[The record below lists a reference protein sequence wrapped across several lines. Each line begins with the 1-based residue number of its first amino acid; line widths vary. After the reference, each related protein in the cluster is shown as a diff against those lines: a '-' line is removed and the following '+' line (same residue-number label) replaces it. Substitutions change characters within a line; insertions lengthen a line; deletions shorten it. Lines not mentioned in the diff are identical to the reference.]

1 MKRFFESAMP
11 VVLVV
16 SLAVWTSGCAAFRA
30 STQEV
35 DVTQT
40 KHMDASLDY
49 SDMRNIT
56 ESLVNDIVGSPFLQ
70 KESKPP
76 IMMIAGVQNRTESY
90 VDTKSLT
97 DRMRTLLFQTGKMQF
112 VNEAR
117 REDLLKEQGYQAANA
132 TPETQ
137 VAIGNQLGA
146 KFMISGS
153 LSEMKQTSPRQVR
166 VSKQV
171 LKYYKMTLEV
181 TDLKTG
187 LLVMTTEKEFAR
199 EASQPLIGW

>member
-1 MKRFFESAMP
+1 MKRFFRSAMP

-56 ESLVNDIVGSPFLQ
+56 ESLVSDIVGSPFLQ

-97 DRMRTLLFQTGKMQF
+97 DRMRTLLFQTGKIQF

>member
-1 MKRFFESAMP
+1 MKKLFGSAVP
-11 VVLVV
+11 VVLML

-49 SDMRNIT
+49 SDMRDIT
-56 ESLVNDIVGSPFLQ
+56 ESLVSDIVGSPFLQ
-70 KESKPP
+70 KESAPP

-97 DRMRTLLFQTGKMQF
+97 DRMRTLLFQSGKMQF

-137 VAIGNQLGA
+137 TAIGKQLGA

-187 LLVMTTEKEFAR
+187 LLVWTTEKEFAR
-199 EASQPLIGW
+199 EASKPLIGW